1 MMSSHRVVEIDEIS
15 DWLRQL
21 REAQKLAKELKT
33 PTIKVKGLQRR
44 LRELENQIAIWK

>member
-15 DWLRQL
+15 EWLRQL
-21 REAQKLAKELKT
+21 REAQNLAKELKT
-33 PTIKVKGLQRR
+33 PTMKVEELQRK